1 MAFASKT
8 RHSHDVLSVR
18 MSRSH
23 WWGKQSSRCD
33 IVSYCLHRL
42 WMNLDGSLIL
52 SRPLRLCSFR
62 SSTYEAVLAGRMYNG
77 PAVLDSGWS
86 AARAASSQPQGR
98 PKISKAEQTTHVL
111 YLRDARSL
119 GKNTE
124 CSAARSDRT
133 HAWNR
138 TESNKAKEGKEP

>member
-1 MAFASKT
+1 
-8 RHSHDVLSVR
+8 
-18 MSRSH
+18 MSRSQ

-62 SSTYEAVLAGRMYNG
+62 SSTYKAVLAGRMHNG

-86 AARAASSQPQGR
+86 GPGHPASRKDDRKKIKSKTNNPCTVARRCKEPRQEYG
-98 PKISKAEQTTHVL
+98 VL
-111 YLRDARSL
+111 ILIARMR
-119 GKNTE
+119 GIGQ
-124 CSAARSDRT
+124 
-133 HAWNR
+133 NR
-138 TESNKAKEGKEP
+138 TRQRRGGNLEQRIRSQD